1 MDKNLF
7 SNRLK
12 LNSITLTDDFWLE
25 KSELVRREMIP
36 YQLSALNDN
45 IEGAEKSYCL
55 ENFKKASI
63 IVENMKKGVKP
74 PKYPADRWHYDE
86 STPKNAFHGWVFQDS
101 DVYKWLEAVAYSL
114 VNHPDDD
121 LQRKADKCVDLIC
134 SAQLENGY
142 LDTLYIINN
151 QDEIFTNLKDYH

>member
-63 IVENMKKGVKP
+63 IVENMKKVLSRPNILPTDGIMTKAHR
-74 PKYPADRWHYDE
+74 KMR
-86 STPKNAFHGWVFQDS
+86 STAGFFRTVMYINGLKLWRIR
-101 DVYKWLEAVAYSL
+101 L
-114 VNHPDDD
+114 
-121 LQRKADKCVDLIC
+121 LIIPMMIC
-134 SAQLENGY
+134 REKRISV
-142 LDTLYIINN
+142 
-151 QDEIFTNLKDYH
+151 

>member
-45 IEGAEKSYCL
+45 IEGAEKVIALKIS
-55 ENFKKASI
+55 KK
-63 IVENMKKGVKP
+63 
-74 PKYPADRWHYDE
+74 R
-86 STPKNAFHGWVFQDS
+86 Q
-101 DVYKWLEAVAYSL
+101 
-114 VNHPDDD
+114 
-121 LQRKADKCVDLIC
+121 
-134 SAQLENGY
+134 
-142 LDTLYIINN
+142 
-151 QDEIFTNLKDYH
+151 